1 METQPRVKHEE
12 DGNNA
17 DTEIKSAAKE
27 AAQIAWCVAQHAVFP
42 FQACETGTDSA
53 SDFRQVRLLA
63 GNDWHHRTATP
74 SPPVAPSLS
83 VFPNILSNRT
93 PQKVYALK

>member
-17 DTEIKSAAKE
+17 DTEIKSAAEE
-27 AAQIAWCVAQHAVFP
+27 AAQVAWCVAQHGVFP
-42 FQACETGTDSA
+42 LQAWETGSDGA
-53 SDFRQVRLLA
+53 SDFRPVRLLA

-74 SPPVAPSLS
+74 SPPVALHSLS
-83 VFPNILSNRT
+83 S
-93 PQKVYALK
+93 